1 MEICTSTEMQNGQ
14 ISERSILISLG
25 NRRILPHHN
34 VWGVTVVGDVV
45 MVISKMESQDIY
57 VVNT

>member
-1 MEICTSTEMQNGQ
+1 MQNGQ